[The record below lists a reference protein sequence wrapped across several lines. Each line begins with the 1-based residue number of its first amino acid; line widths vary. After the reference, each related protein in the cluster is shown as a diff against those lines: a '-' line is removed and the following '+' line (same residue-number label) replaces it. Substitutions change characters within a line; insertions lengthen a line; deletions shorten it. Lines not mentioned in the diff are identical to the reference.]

1 LRRIPELL
9 APAGSPEALR
19 AAVAA
24 GADAVYLSGKRFGAR
39 KFAANF
45 DEAALKDAI
54 DFAHLRGVKVYV
66 TVNTLVREDELADV
80 ACYLIRLYEMGADA
94 VLVQDLGAA
103 CLARGLVP
111 ELELHASTQATI
123 HNREGV
129 AWAAKNGFKRVVL
142 AREVTLEEMRK
153 MKHERKNET
162 ANLQVGLEAFVH
174 GALCYS
180 YSGQCLL
187 SSAIGG
193 RSGNRGMC
201 AQPCRKPYILQ
212 KGEKD
217 DYGRPR
223 GLEAVPLKEKFLIS
237 TRDLSVY
244 RHLDKIAR
252 SPLYSLKIEGRM
264 KSAEYVAI
272 VVGIYRKALDA
283 IARGSWSPSAEDERD
298 LALAFNRD
306 FTDGYLLEAKDVMGR
321 QMSDNRGVLIG
332 SVTASDG
339 QRGEAA
345 VRLSGT
351 LCPEQGDGLVFIAPG
366 QEMGLVVQKPLMRDG
381 LLRLRTPERVR
392 PGAKVYLTG
401 CAALGRRSQ
410 EIISSTRAQIP
421 IDLKITW
428 EDGTPVI
435 EGRLETQKGARI
447 TVRAGFKMEKAKS
460 RPVTA
465 QQIASQL
472 GRTGGTPFVI
482 GNVQMD
488 YPGDLFAPLGALNQ
502 LRRDLLA
509 KAEEMLLSARRP
521 DQAKVAAAREKLEQM
536 DLNAA
541 PTVPDGQNQVRTP
554 TLAVYADSLET
565 VQGAVD
571 GGCKRIYFEPNAGR
585 DSFRSGVLS
594 EMLKKAK
601 ATCKDAELIWKWPR
615 ITRTDFLELARP
627 LLANHAADGIMVEN
641 VGAAEAVLS
650 AIPGARIYGGSGLNV
665 WNHLTVQSLSP
676 PFLLLTLSPELS
688 ANQMAGAIASSR
700 RIVATP
706 TPAPRLELMV
716 QGNLEVMVTE
726 DCVPCLDRE
735 KAREKN
741 KEKEKAAASVFWGL
755 QDFRRTFPLR
765 LDDDMRTHIFNSA
778 ETCLLDYM
786 PRIFEIG
793 LDGVAVDAR
802 GRTERYAREMTEI
815 YLQAIR
821 LTERGGGS
829 LNEELRALTQ
839 RIRPMAL
846 GGITSG
852 HFVKGLKDEI
862 S

>member
-1 LRRIPELL
+1 MRRIPELL

-24 GADAVYLSGKRFGAR
+24 GADAVYLGGKRFGAR

-45 DEAALKDAI
+45 DEPALKAAI
-54 DFAHLRGVKVYV
+54 DFAHLRGARVYV
-66 TVNTLVREDELADV
+66 TVNTLIREDELADV
-80 ACYLIRLYEMGADA
+80 AGYLIRLYEMGADA

-103 CLARGLVP
+103 CLARRLVP

-129 AWAAKNGFKRVVL
+129 VWAASNGFKRVVL
-142 AREVTLEEMRK
+142 AREVTLEEAQK
-153 MKHERKNET
+153 MKQEAKE
-162 ANLQVGLEAFVH
+162 LQVGLEAFVH

-201 AQPCRKPYILQ
+201 AQPCRKPYVLQ
-212 KGEKD
+212 KGERD
-217 DYGRPR
+217 ECGRPK
-223 GLEAVPLKEKFLIS
+223 GLETVQLKEKFLIS

-244 RHLDKIAR
+244 RHLDRIAR
-252 SPLYSLKIEGRM
+252 SPLDSLKIEGRM
-264 KSAEYVAI
+264 KSAEYVAV

-298 LALAFNRD
+298 LALVFNRD
-306 FTDGYLLEAKDVMGR
+306 FTDGYLLEARDVMGR

-332 SVTASDG
+332 SVAAFDG
-339 QRGEAA
+339 PGGEAA

-351 LCPEQGDGLVFIAPG
+351 LCPEKGDGLVFIAPG
-366 QEMGLVVQKPLMRDG
+366 QEMGLVVQKPILRDG

-392 PGAKVYLTG
+392 PGTRVYLTG
-401 CAALGRRSQ
+401 STALARRAQ
-410 EIISSTRAQIP
+410 EIISSTRDLIP

-428 EDGTPVI
+428 EDGVPVV
-435 EGRLETQKGARI
+435 EGRLEKERGARI
-447 TVRAGFKMEKAKS
+447 IVKAEFKMEKAKS

-465 QQIASQL
+465 QQIEAQL
-472 GRTGGTPFVI
+472 RRTGGTPFVI
-482 GNVQMD
+482 RKVEMD

-502 LRRDLLA
+502 LRRDLLT
-509 KAEEMLLSARRP
+509 KAEETLLCARRP
-521 DQAKVAAAREKLEQM
+521 DQGKVAAARERLERMELTATAITPQ
-536 DLNAA
+536 
-541 PTVPDGQNQVRTP
+541 GQNQGWTP

-565 VQGAVD
+565 VQGAVE
-571 GGCKRIYFEPNAGR
+571 GGCRRIYFEPHLGHGLNRAEGMQEAL
-585 DSFRSGVLS
+585 G
-594 EMLKKAK
+594 KAR
-601 ATCKDAELIWKWPR
+601 AICKDAELIWKWPK
-615 ITRTDFLELARP
+615 ITKANFLELARP
-627 LLANHAADGIMVEN
+627 LLANLPADGVMVEN
-641 VGAAEAVLS
+641 VGAVEAVL
-650 AIPGARIYGGSGLNV
+650 AARPDARIYGAAGLNV

-676 PFLLLTLSPELS
+676 PIQLLTLSPELS
-688 ANQMAGAIASSR
+688 ADQLAGTIAASR
-700 RIVATP
+700 CSAD
-706 TPAPRLELMV
+706 APRLELVV

-726 DCVPCLDRE
+726 DCIPCL
-735 KAREKN
+735 A
-741 KEKEKAAASVFWGL
+741 KEKVRETGKDKNTASVFWGL
-755 QDFRRTFPLR
+755 QDFRRIFPVR

-793 LDGVAVDAR
+793 LNGVAVDAR
-802 GRTERYAREMTEI
+802 GRTEKYAREMAQI
-815 YLQAIR
+815 YLEAIER
-821 LTERGGGS
+821 TEKGGRS
-829 LNEELRALTQ
+829 LSEELQALKE

-852 HFVKGLKDEI
+852 HFIKGLKEEL